1 MTKPQTPVPET
12 GLRFKDGPY
21 LTRKVERIMLQIA
34 RGKTARWISH
44 LYDVR
49 ESLVRYIAGKTGFP
63 AGTLGAAEAASHEVP
78 PVEEAP
84 EPPVRPIDEE
94 EEIVV
99 VDDGDD

>member
-1 MTKPQTPVPET
+1 MTKPQTSGPET

-34 RGKTARWISH
+34 RGKTAGWIAQ
-44 LYDVR
+44 LYGVR

-63 AGTLGAAEAASHEVP
+63 AGTLGAAAAASHDAA
-78 PVEEAP
+78 EEGMPDA
-84 EPPVRPIDEE
+84 PVRPFDEE